1 MTFRSLIDVCAAPA
15 ASCGVAVLCLFA
27 GAVRADTGAGL
38 DLNGGWDFRFEE
50 GKSLEEVS
58 PVGFAA
64 TDRMAVPACWDVA
77 PKYLCKRGTAL
88 YRRTFALAEAVPA
101 AWLVVDGMGLRGAF
115 TLDGR
120 SIGSSVMPWSRFEL
134 ATGPLEAGRH
144 VLEVALDNI
153 PSMKRAR
160 LVNEY
165 YDFYLHGG
173 FYHGVSLAFDNRRL
187 LVRTRDYRTGTVEVE
202 VANEVKAKGEGEQR
216 TLVFDGTNEVKVAFR
231 DGKATV
237 KVPDFRLW
245 TPEHPNLHT
254 VALKQSNN
262 PNNPNNR
269 TILSTHF
276 GIRQVEARDRRLWLN
291 GEVLY
296 LRGFNRHESHP
307 EFGAATP
314 EALMVHDLELVKSLG
329 GNFIRGAHYQQSQR
343 FLDYCDEMG
352 VLVWEESL
360 GWGNTVEHLRDPEFR
375 RLQKEQ
381 TRRMVR
387 TSFNHPSVIV
397 FAFLNEN
404 FSYDEAAKSIV
415 GELVD
420 VVKAEDSGRLV
431 TFAVRYFDKDIANDK
446 TDFIAF
452 NLYPGWIHGY
462 PPGPPDVLKGKMDD
476 LFSRIVARYRGLYPE
491 KPLFTSE
498 IGTLAIYGARDE
510 SAAQQSEEFQAEYVT
525 DAIERVF
532 ADPELCGVAIWQFA
546 DSRSFNRGG
555 GNTRNKPMAMNL
567 AGLYDGYRRPK
578 LATRAVREAFAKPAA
593 GERPWQKDE
602 VKR

>member
-1 MTFRSLIDVCAAPA
+1 MQRLCRSLGALSVAFVACFAGSASGAIEVVNTQMVAGRLLTSGNLTLSWDWSWEWVPA
-15 ASCGVAVLCLFA
+15 DATTATVAVRSWRRGELKSASFSRGQATSVAWENLVA
-27 GAVRADTGAGL
+27 GDEDDR
-38 DLNGGWDFRFEE
+38 
-50 GKSLEEVS
+50 LE
-58 PVGFAA
+58 
-64 TDRMAVPACWDVA
+64 
-77 PKYLCKRGTAL
+77 L
-88 YRRTFALAEAVPA
+88 
-101 AWLVVDGMGLRGAF
+101 
-115 TLDGR
+115 TL
-120 SIGSSVMPWSRFEL
+120 
-134 ATGPLEAGRH
+134 
-144 VLEVALDNI
+144 
-153 PSMKRAR
+153 
-160 LVNEY
+160 
-165 YDFYLHGG
+165 
-173 FYHGVSLAFDNRRL
+173 
-187 LVRTRDYRTGTVEVE
+187 
-202 VANEVKAKGEGEQR
+202 AKGPA
-216 TLVFDGTNEVKVAFR
+216 L
-231 DGKATV
+231 TV
-237 KVPDFRLW
+237 R
-245 TPEHPNLHT
+245 
-254 VALKQSNN
+254 
-262 PNNPNNR
+262 
-269 TILSTHF
+269 F
-276 GIRQVEARDRRLWLN
+276 GIRTVEAKDKRIFLN
-291 GEVLY
+291 GQPIFLKGV
-296 LRGFNRHESHP
+296 NRHDQCQ
-307 EFGAATP
+307 EFGATTSTSQ
-314 EALMVHDLELVKSLG
+314 MVRDLQILKAMNA
-329 GNFIRGAHYQQSQR
+329 NFIRGAHYQQSQR

-360 GWGNTVEHLRDPEFR
+360 GWGNTVEHLKDPEFR

-462 PPGPPDVLKGKMDD
+462 PPGSPDVLKGKMDD

-593 GERPWQKDE
+593 GERPWQKGE
-602 VKR
+602 PKR